1 MRTRDDPTAR
11 LLRKLARFNRTVAN
25 PVVRLVAGWLPPLAI
40 IRHRGRISERT
51 HASYA
56 AENDGWSCR
65 DPCVLEHLSDLCRV
79 VHCRRCSLSW
89 SANPTRGRRAPVLHP
104 LWPVIGEAIVVNMD
118 VHASLHAYLS
128 YRDAPGALA
137 WMSQI
142 GFEILAREDDEH
154 GGIAHAEV
162 KYGNAVLMIA
172 SADANYDTPQLNGQS
187 VGGGLYLCLPAA
199 SDVDGWH
206 SRAVEA
212 GARTVFPPE
221 ETEWGARRARVLDP
235 EGHEWSVGTYRP
247 GSSW

>member
-1 MRTRDDPTAR
+1 M
-11 LLRKLARFNRTVAN
+11 
-25 PVVRLVAGWLPPLAI
+25 
-40 IRHRGRISERT
+40 
-51 HASYA
+51 
-56 AENDGWSCR
+56 
-65 DPCVLEHLSDLCRV
+65 
-79 VHCRRCSLSW
+79 
-89 SANPTRGRRAPVLHP
+89 
-104 LWPVIGEAIVVNMD
+104 NMD

-128 YRDAPGALA
+128 YRDAPRALA
-137 WMSQI
+137 WMSQV
-142 GFEILAREDDEH
+142 GFEVIARQDDEH
-154 GGIAHAEV
+154 GGISHAEV

-187 VGGGLYLCLPAA
+187 VGGGLYLCLPTA

-212 GARTVFPPE
+212 GAQNVFPPE